1 MKNFIREENLTI
13 NFVNEEYKVTNPPL
27 FKINIKSLN

>member
-1 MKNFIREENLTI
+1 MKNSVGDENLSL